1 MIARP
6 VSAIKRNKAL
16 APKVQAQ
23 RQVSLQLEMLSI
35 QWIDLTFDWFLWQQE
50 ELRLPDAAHFLKK
63 RDFVA
68 ALTLLECE
76 REARRLRWLFYLC
89 YVLPVVLP
97 RSNYFLIGD
106 DLQNVSQF

>member
-35 QWIDLTFDWFLWQQE
+35 QWIDLTFDYFLWQQE

-68 ALTLLECE
+68 ALTLLECD
-76 REARRLRWLFYLC
+76 RKYAHNTKARTLLGIAYCAFHT
-89 YVLPVVLP
+89 
-97 RSNYFLIGD
+97 GD
-106 DLQNVSQF
+106 YA